1 MVLFNCIN
9 AREPGFLHLNS
20 LLILF
25 MYKVNVLCACVWSV
39 TEKEIETMRDRDRDE
54 GGAENKFKQE
64 LGQGMESLLET

>member
-39 TEKEIETMRDRDRDE
+39 IEKERDNER
-54 GGAENKFKQE
+54 Q
-64 LGQGMESLLET
+64 GQR